1 MPDDDAPVTGV
12 TSGARDVGVESTA
25 ESRGGP
31 VAGPA
36 GGDDSEATGRDRL
49 LATLRTPTWSQVI
62 VGLLLAAVGFAAVVQ
77 VNNTQLDNT
86 YAGLREQDLI
96 EILGGLT
103 GTAER
108 ARREVDRLEETRDQ
122 LQSEST
128 SRDAALRQAQERVKT
143 LNIIAGL
150 VPVTGP
156 GIRIRIEEKDG
167 QATLNS
173 LLDLVQELRTADA
186 EAMEFND
193 KHRLAASSAFDSATG
208 GIELD
213 GKLLEPPYVIDVI
226 GDPHT
231 LHGALTFDSGPID
244 QLEQFDGASVEVQE
258 LESLDIESVR
268 EPGQPE
274 NAQVDVSQ

>member
-1 MPDDDAPVTGV
+1 MHEDEPRRSGTAHDPDALDPEA
-12 TSGARDVGVESTA
+12 SGRA
-25 ESRGGP
+25 
-31 VAGPA
+31 
-36 GGDDSEATGRDRL
+36 RL
-49 LATLRTPTWSQVI
+49 LATLRTPTWSQVV
-62 VGLLLAAVGFAAVVQ
+62 VGSLLAVVGFAAVVQ

-96 EILGGLT
+96 EILTGLT

-108 ARREVDRLEETRDQ
+108 ARREVDRLERTRDE

-128 SRDAALRQAQERVKT
+128 RRDAALTQTEDRVRT

-156 GIRIRIEEKDG
+156 GIRIRIEETSG
-167 QATLNS
+167 PASLTS

-186 EAMEFND
+186 EAMEFNNV
-193 KHRLAASSAFDSATG
+193 HRLGANSAFDSATG

-213 GKLLEPPYVIDVI
+213 GNLLEPPYVIDVI

-231 LHGALTFDSGPID
+231 LNGALTFDDGPIER
-244 QLEQFDGASVEVQE
+244 LREDGATVEVQQ
-258 LESLDIESVR
+258 LEKVDIVSVR
-268 EPGQPE
+268 APFQPE
-274 NAQVDVSQ
+274 NAQVDSSQ